1 MRTFARRSC
10 LSRPRFR
17 SKVQQGKRIGGP
29 KRPYTPKQGYSLT
42 FVKNTKAKNTWKH
55 HLSLTYY
62 IYLYI
67 ICSDASSADC
77 ASDVRRAWY
86 WPGCWPDRTKIDLI
100 HLGPWVGSTNHLNNP
115 LSISTSWTWTHGHQ
129 SISSFKHGMISISSS
144 NSESTTCAMFFSQF
158 FSSFFHHPSS
168 IRSTAPV
175 RRPHGVNLHVETG
188 QLLFRLSAVDPIDTF
203 TWKPHLQH
211 WDITYS
217 MDIEWS
223 RARVVQIE
231 LFPKKSS
238 VLLICLNQLL
248 LCRANGLTS
257 MNISGPMP
265 LSWS

>member
-1 MRTFARRSC
+1 MKTSP
-10 LSRPRFR
+10 L
-17 SKVQQGKRIGGP
+17 ID
-29 KRPYTPKQGYSLT
+29 
-42 FVKNTKAKNTWKH
+42 
-55 HLSLTYY
+55 
-62 IYLYI
+62 ILYI
-67 ICSDASSADC
+67 ICSDASSAHC

-115 LSISTSWTWTHGHQ
+115 SSISTSWTWTHGHQ
-129 SISSFKHGMISISSS
+129 SISSFKHGMISSSSS
-144 NSESTTCAMFFSQF
+144 NSESTTCATFLNFQPVF
-158 FSSFFHHPSS
+158 VPAFFHHPSS

-188 QLLFRLSAVDPIDTF
+188 QLLFRLSAIDTL
-203 TWKPHLQH
+203 TWKTPPARLQH
-211 WDITYS
+211 WDIMYS

-238 VLLICLNQLL
+238 VLFICLNQLL

-257 MNISGPMP
+257 MEISGPMP